1 MKYLEQRVDELER
14 ELSLLKAKFKLNDT
28 SKYLNNYPKNIDP
41 YKIDDY
47 MYNPSVNLMSEPDLD
62 TAFASPWDNQLDT
75 FTFKLSSMVDDTL
88 LNCAKIPDSEYPDII
103 GSWDD
108 NRTNKEDIITTW
120 GFVSEFD
127 KNDKDFLEYLNTNPE
142 DNLNM
147 KTYTEQNIEKTFGKI
162 ISKINILHHCWEGD
176 GHGYVVEKEGKKIL
190 VLTNHGNPYI
200 ATISELN
207 LKITEYKTVIQE
219 TERAIFLLK

>member
-1 MKYLEQRVDELER
+1 MYLEQRVEELEL
-14 ELSLLKAKFKLNDT
+14 EVKLLKAKNKLNDT

-47 MYNPSVNLMSEPDLD
+47 IYNSSINLMEEPQLD
-62 TAFASPWDNQLDT
+62 TVFASPWDKQLDT

-88 LNCAKIPDSEYPDII
+88 TNPDYIEYTDYPDII

-108 NRTNKEDIITTW
+108 NRTNKEDIITAW
-120 GFVSEFD
+120 GFESQYD
-127 KNDKDFLEYLNTNPE
+127 KSDKDFLKYLNTKPKN
-142 DNLNM
+142 NLNM

-176 GHGYVVEKEGKKIL
+176 GYGYIVEKEGKKII

-200 ATISELN
+200 ATISDLN
-207 LKITEYKTVIQE
+207 LKISEYKTVIQE
-219 TERAIFLLK
+219 TERAIFVLK